1 MKVMGQKL
9 TGKLGTP
16 AQYADAIRALLK
28 AGTDLDTLNT
38 ANHYGLEH
46 DLLSLEHFQAA
57 ARVLAEE
64 ILKR

>member
-16 AQYADAIRALLK
+16 AEYADAFRTMLK
-28 AGTDLDTLNT
+28 IGIDLDELNK
-38 ANHYGLEH
+38 ANHIGLENKQITM
-46 DLLSLEHFQAA
+46 EHFQAA